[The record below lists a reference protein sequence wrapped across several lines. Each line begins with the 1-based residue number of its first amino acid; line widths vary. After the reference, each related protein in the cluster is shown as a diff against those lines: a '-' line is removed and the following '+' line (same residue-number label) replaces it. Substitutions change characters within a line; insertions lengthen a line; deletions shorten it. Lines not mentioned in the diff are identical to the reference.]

1 LASKAEFLKNIL
13 ADLDT
18 SEPVNI
24 NSAKY
29 YNLRNVITASLE
41 DANMSAQDVMDSSA
55 AELAPLL
62 DALRSRLTR
71 A

>member
-1 LASKAEFLKNIL
+1 
-13 ADLDT
+13 
-18 SEPVNI
+18 
-24 NSAKY
+24 
-29 YNLRNVITASLE
+29 LE